1 MAQREMED
9 TRFIKMIVDIEKN
22 SEANWQGCHRFHS
35 KNLKRSVPE
44 SFYEN
49 SKNSRTIQVGKP
61 FLTQKFSNRTICFA
75 VLVFTQIHNNLRSL
89 FSKQF
94 DNFHRKN

>member
-44 SFYEN
+44 SF
-49 SKNSRTIQVGKP
+49 
-61 FLTQKFSNRTICFA
+61 LWKFK
-75 VLVFTQIHNNLRSL
+75 
-89 FSKQF
+89 KQS
-94 DNFHRKN
+94 

>member
-44 SFYEN
+44 SFLWKFKKQSYN
-49 SKNSRTIQVGKP
+49 TSR
-61 FLTQKFSNRTICFA
+61 
-75 VLVFTQIHNNLRSL
+75 
-89 FSKQF
+89 
-94 DNFHRKN
+94 